1 MDSILPMGNL
11 LSRRRRSSLGFS
23 KVVDLVVY
31 EKKKYNQR
39 KDKASGL
46 SNPDGSAL
54 LLPGST

>member
-1 MDSILPMGNL
+1 MGNL